1 MPNPLTPFFLTKV
14 IERPGPGSVMYD
26 LTNPHETTITLPA
39 GSTWSSGLHW
49 HESHTEYLRVLR
61 GRVKVILEGEE
72 MVIDAK
78 SSSKAITVTVPRGT
92 RHEWF
97 RADADFGEDVVVVE
111 STDPSDGEKQ
121 VFFWCVSGTVLEGV
135 GNIKANG
142 SKIGRIF
149 YEWLLWWRLCL
160 LFRELDNWPVM
171 LDTGIWSRA
180 LPGIR
185 DIEAWFT
192 WVVLIL
198 ATFLGGLCGMRGV
211 RKEFLPA
218 EVWDR
223 CLFQAM
229 SPRSQSTRQSP
240 IIKASPSSDLM
251 PILTPEGLDGNRQSA
266 SATVSSGK
274 NTFGDQSAGKSS
286 LIEAISEIK
295 VPRDAGCC
303 TRCPLQINL
312 KNDDSTSARWVCNV
326 TLVKKF
332 VYTPESEPSSNSL
345 HPWVENTRPSS
356 TPFGTVY
363 SKDALEATI
372 RRAQIATI
380 HVQFSP
386 NIVSLEISAPNV
398 PNLSFYDLPGVISQS
413 RDGKKDTINLVR
425 ELVRHYIGQSNTL
438 VLLAVSFESDI
449 DNSKASGLLSEE
461 NANDRTIGVLTKPDR
476 LQSDDRVEV
485 WLEVLRGEAFA
496 KGHGYFVVKQPSQQE
511 LKKGITHAEAREQEA
526 LFFNSEVWTSRFAG
540 FEDRLGTSKLQEVL
554 SEKLASLILETLPTI
569 AERVNERL
577 EEINEE
583 LKTLP
588 DPPANALHVVN
599 KALGDFVHQLRAKID
614 GDKPNELTKSWKQA
628 RKIFLDD
635 ITISQRPTL
644 LVNESLYNATASTTT
659 SPALTPKAVVKK
671 QSTFTT
677 PSKRNRTT
685 EYVTLDDSDEEMAP
699 TPSKRAK
706 ISSSAPH
713 PAPLSSDRESA
724 VGLKVRF
731 RLDEIRNV
739 LDEHN
744 ASGLPGSIEPKA
756 VDRLILSALVNWGIP
771 LQAVLKALRGA
782 LSTLLMTTLG
792 EALKEWGTTA
802 LYKEMIRIIG
812 TFIKIHVGEL
822 ELNTA
827 ARALRVELT
836 KPITND
842 VESLDRA
849 EELELALFQTAR
861 FKERSE
867 AYFDKTDDQTGKTTS
882 AEAREVKRRN
892 TEQSGV
898 VCKAIGP
905 DPFAREVKVMS
916 KIRAYYKIAATRFVD
931 NICQAVEADMFL
943 QLRNGL
949 QEDLEEG
956 LRVTEPDCHDYAMKL
971 LDDDPVRAERRLRLK
986 ELKKGLEKAAQRIIQ
1001 LKRDL

>member
-1 MPNPLTPFFLTKV
+1 M
-14 IERPGPGSVMYD
+14 
-26 LTNPHETTITLPA
+26 A
-39 GSTWSSGLHW
+39 
-49 HESHTEYLRVLR
+49 
-61 GRVKVILEGEE
+61 
-72 MVIDAK
+72 
-78 SSSKAITVTVPRGT
+78 
-92 RHEWF
+92 
-97 RADADFGEDVVVVE
+97 
-111 STDPSDGEKQ
+111 
-121 VFFWCVSGTVLEGV
+121 
-135 GNIKANG
+135 
-142 SKIGRIF
+142 
-149 YEWLLWWRLCL
+149 
-160 LFRELDNWPVM
+160 
-171 LDTGIWSRA
+171 SR
-180 LPGIR
+180 R
-185 DIEAWFT
+185 N
-192 WVVLIL
+192 
-198 ATFLGGLCGMRGV
+198 
-211 RKEFLPA
+211 
-218 EVWDR
+218 
-223 CLFQAM
+223 
-229 SPRSQSTRQSP
+229 QSP
-240 IIKASPSSDLM
+240 VIKGSPSSGPAQPKDTPM
-251 PILTPEGLDGNRQSA
+251 QDIRPAVTPESLDGNHSQA
-266 SATVSSGK
+266 SATASSDIPIRASVPPEATRNDSLHVLGQRPK
-274 NTFGDQSAGKSS
+274 ILLSAINELSAYGIDSTIPLPKIVVVGDQSAGKSS

-312 KNDDSTSARWVCNV
+312 KNDESANARWVCNV
-326 TLVKKF
+326 VLIKKF
-332 VYTPESEPSSNSL
+332 TYTPDSEPSSNSL
-345 HPWVENTRPSS
+345 HPWVENSAPSS
-356 TPFGTVY
+356 TPFGTVH

-372 RRAQIATI
+372 RRAQVATLNPQNPPHRYMSSDCI
-380 HVQFSP
+380 DNSIYVQFSP

-425 ELVRHYIGQSNTL
+425 ELVRHYVGQPNTL
-438 VLLAVSFESDI
+438 VLLAVPFESDI

-476 LQSDDRVEV
+476 FQSDDRVEG

-511 LKKGITHAEAREQEA
+511 LKKGVTHTEARAQEA
-526 LFFNSEVWTSRFAG
+526 DFFASEVWTSRFSG

-569 AERVNERL
+569 AERVDDRL
-577 EEINEE
+577 REINEE

-614 GDKPNELTKSWKQA
+614 GDRPNELTKSWKGA
-628 RKIFLDD
+628 RKTFLDD
-635 ITISQRPTL
+635 ITVSQRPTL
-644 LVNESLYNATASTTT
+644 LVNESLYNSTASTPN

-671 QSTFTT
+671 QPGFTT

-699 TPSKRAK
+699 TPSKRTKTSITALLRR
-706 ISSSAPH
+706 P
-713 PAPLSSDRESA
+713 PPPSDRDSA

-756 VDRLILSALVNWGIP
+756 VDRLILSALVNWGVP
-771 LQAVLKALRGA
+771 LQAILKALRGA
-782 LSTLLMTTLG
+782 LSTLLGTTLDDT
-792 EALKEWGTTA
+792 LKEWHATA

-812 TFIKIHVGEL
+812 TFVELHVGEL
-822 ELNTA
+822 ESNTA
-827 ARALRVELT
+827 ARALRVEMT

-849 EELELALFQTAR
+849 EELELALFHTAR

-867 AYFDKTDDQTGKTTS
+867 AYFDKTDEQTGKTTS
-882 AEAREVKRRN
+882 TEARENKRRN
-892 TEQSGV
+892 AEQAAV
-898 VCKAIGP
+898 IHKAIGP

-943 QLRNGL
+943 RLRNGL
-949 QEDLEEG
+949 QDDLEEG
-956 LRVTEPDCHDYAMKL
+956 LRVTEPDCHNYAMKL
-971 LDDDPVRAERRLRLK
+971 LDDDPVRADRRMRLK
-986 ELKKGLEKAAQRIIQ
+986 EQKTGLEKAALRIIQ
-1001 LKRDL
+1001 LKKDL